1 VRLSSGRSFRTWIL
15 VVACVRRIDIHS
27 NTRHLCRSKEHE
39 TSFFFRGAARLKCPR
54 FPGYARDLS
63 VRDARYKLKKK
74 KRMFYASPFALS
86 MKPKNSIH
94 KTQILVRVFIGTFSF
109 WPFFFLDFSPLA
121 FTCLGAGMKRKQN
134 KERRK
139 RICRF
144 IYDPER
150 WITRLVDR

>member
-1 VRLSSGRSFRTWIL
+1 
-15 VVACVRRIDIHS
+15 
-27 NTRHLCRSKEHE
+27 
-39 TSFFFRGAARLKCPR
+39 
-54 FPGYARDLS
+54 
-63 VRDARYKLKKK
+63 
-74 KRMFYASPFALS
+74 MFYASPFALS

-109 WPFFFLDFSPLA
+109 WPFFFGFLA
-121 FTCLGAGMKRKQN
+121 SRIHLLGRGDEKKQN